1 MLIPFAFMDT
11 KTMDRDLGLDR
22 REPSS
27 RRADGGRRHQRD
39 RERASSY
46 GSDRREVRHTEHR
59 HHSHQ
64 THHHHSSRSERNE
77 RDREDEKEKDHRRL
91 STLRH
96 EESREGRGRNEDEFV
111 HPSRRGLVERTR
123 EDRST
128 ISQHSNR
135 NAERQHRER
144 SSRRDRD
151 RDRYERNGNRD
162 DRPPRPS
169 RRDIDV
175 RSRGRSASPDGNL
188 VPMRYEQINDNMNRT
203 FGSSWGRKSG
213 SPSLTGSPPPEKE
226 VPNYEQ
232 SGALMGDKLYK
243 GVSLQYAEPP
253 EARKPEKSY
262 RFYVFKDGDIADT
275 LTLDQRPTYLFGR
288 DRTVADVP
296 LDHPSCSKQHAV
308 LQYRLVVE
316 EGGMFG
322 EPVDRIA
329 PFIYDLGSANGTQ
342 LNGEKVP
349 VREYVELKEKDMVT
363 FGLSSREYLLL
374 TDEEAKEL

>member
-1 MLIPFAFMDT
+1 
-11 KTMDRDLGLDR
+11 MDRDLGLDR

-27 RRADGGRRHQRD
+27 RREDGGRHHERD
-39 RERASSY
+39 WTSASSH
-46 GSDRREVRHTEHR
+46 GSDRRDGRHREHR
-59 HHSHQ
+59 HHSQ
-64 THHHHSSRSERNE
+64 QSHHHHSSRSERIE
-77 RDREDEKEKDHRRL
+77 RDREEENRRP
-91 STLRH
+91 SALRH
-96 EESREGRGRNEDEFV
+96 EESREGRGTKEDEFV
-111 HPSRRGLVERTR
+111 HPSRRGFVERTR
-123 EDRST
+123 DDRST
-128 ISQHSNR
+128 IQHSDR
-135 NAERQHRER
+135 NAERQYRER
-144 SSRRDRD
+144 GSRRDRD
-151 RDRYERNGNRD
+151 RDRYERNGNRE

-169 RRDIDV
+169 RRDIDA

-188 VPMRYEQINDNMNRT
+188 APMRYEQINDNMNRT
-203 FGSSWGRKSG
+203 FGSSWGRKSW
-213 SPSLTGSPPPEKE
+213 SPSSTGSPPPERE

-275 LTLDQRPTYLFGR
+275 LTLDQQPTYLFGR

>member
-1 MLIPFAFMDT
+1 
-11 KTMDRDLGLDR
+11 MDRELGLDR

-27 RRADGGRRHQRD
+27 RREDGGRHHERD
-39 RERASSY
+39 RKSHRTSASSH
-46 GSDRREVRHTEHR
+46 GSDRRDGRDRENP

-64 THHHHSSRSERNE
+64 SRHHHSSRSERNE
-77 RDREDEKEKDHRRL
+77 RDREEEENRRP

-96 EESREGRGRNEDEFV
+96 EDSREDRGKKEDEFV
-111 HPSRRGLVERTR
+111 HPSRRGFVERTR
-123 EDRST
+123 DDRSA
-128 ISQHSNR
+128 IAQQSDR
-135 NAERQHRER
+135 NVARHYRE
-144 SSRRDRD
+144 SGGRRDRD
-151 RDRYERNGNRD
+151 RDRYERNGNRE
-162 DRPPRPS
+162 DRPRRPP
-169 RRDIDV
+169 RRDIDA

-188 VPMRYEQINDNMNRT
+188 APMRYEQINDNMSRT
-203 FGSSWGRKSG
+203 FGSSWGRRSA
-213 SPSLTGSPPPEKE
+213 SPSSTGSPPAEKE

-275 LTLDQRPTYLFGR
+275 LTLDQQPTYLFGR

-349 VREYVELKEKDMVT
+349 VREYVELKEKDMVR

-374 TDEEAKEL
+374 TDEEAKDL